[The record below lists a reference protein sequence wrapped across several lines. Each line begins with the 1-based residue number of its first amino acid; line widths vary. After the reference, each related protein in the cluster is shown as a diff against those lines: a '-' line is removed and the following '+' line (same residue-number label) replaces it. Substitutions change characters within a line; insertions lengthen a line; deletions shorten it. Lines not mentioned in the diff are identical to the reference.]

1 MVLSKPEERP
11 LQKEGGYC
19 IQQTT
24 TIFFFLVHLLWVDTE
39 LGSQV
44 SGEGLEQGNWSVM
57 KQSSIQ
63 TQYLTWTWSIKIVY
77 FKIIID
83 VIVQKRNNSLLWV
96 KDIDTE
102 GN

>member
-1 MVLSKPEERP
+1 MVLSKPEERC

-24 TIFFFLVHLLWVDTE
+24 TNFFFFWFTCFGWT

-44 SGEGLEQGNWSVM
+44 SGEGLEQGYWSVM

-63 TQYLTWTWSIKIVY
+63 TQYG
-77 FKIIID
+77 
-83 VIVQKRNNSLLWV
+83 NS
-96 KDIDTE
+96 KESRMDFGGGGAEIREAAGE
-102 GN
+102 GGI